1 MTASLMPTP
10 LVVNSTVAGV
20 FGPIVGG
27 KVWTYES
34 GTETEKA
41 TYTTAAGTVAA
52 SNPVILDARGEAWI
66 WLGSGAYTIKI
77 TDANDVVIKTID
89 GVEASGAA
97 AVAAAAA
104 SAAAA
109 AATAATLLSVA
120 DLYTLLENNRV
131 PIGMVLP
138 IGTITVPSGYL
149 PCDGAAVSRTTY
161 AGLFAVI
168 GTTFGIGDGVTTF
181 NVPEIRG
188 EFIRGLDQG
197 RGIDAARAIGS
208 AQTDAMQ
215 GHTHTINVHTGFT
228 GAGGE
233 GTDPGPWANGT
244 PAISNPVSDGTNGTP
259 RTAAETR
266 PRNVALPYLIKAYD
280 AVLAGANPPA
290 AVQTETG
297 TARTLALA
305 DRNTYIRCTS
315 AAAVTITV
323 PLEATVGFTIAD
335 EIHVMRAGT
344 GTVTFAA
351 TGGVTINATALGI
364 SAQWKA
370 ATLKK
375 VAANTWDLFGAL
387 A

>member
-34 GTETEKA
+34 GTETAKA

-52 SNPVILDARGEAWI
+52 TNPVILDARGEAWI

-181 NVPEIRG
+181 NVPDIRG

-197 RGIDAARAIGS
+197 RGVDPGRAIGS
-208 AQTDAMQ
+208 FQ
-215 GHTHTINVHTGFT
+215 GHQFQDHTHSITKGSGTGSGLTEAWRTLAVDYYAGT
-228 GAGGE
+228 GQGVDSGNH
-233 GTDPGPWANGT
+233 G
-244 PAISNPVSDGTNGTP
+244 
-259 RTAAETR
+259 AETR
-266 PRNVALPYLIKAYD
+266 PRSIALPYLIKAYD

-315 AAAVTITV
+315 GSAVTITV
-323 PLEATVGFTIAD
+323 PLEATVGFTTAT
-335 EIHVMRAGT
+335 EVHFMRAGA
-344 GTVTFAA
+344 GTVTFAGA
-351 TGGVTINATALGI
+351 VGVTINASALGI

-375 VAANTWDLFGAL
+375 VAANTWDLIGAL
-387 A
+387 S

>member
-52 SNPVILDARGEAWI
+52 TNPVILDARGEAWI

-89 GVEASGAA
+89 GVSASGSAA
-97 AVAAAAA
+97 ADAAAA

-161 AGLFAVI
+161 AGLFAAI

-208 AQTDAMQ
+208 AQA
-215 GHTHTINVHTGFT
+215 GAIEAHTHTYKLWSPGGGGYTDGMANDGIVDSRPDTATSSTG
-228 GAGGE
+228 G
-233 GTDPGPWANGT
+233 
-244 PAISNPVSDGTNGTP
+244 
-259 RTAAETR
+259 AETR

-290 AVQTETG
+290 AVQTYTG
-297 TARTLALA
+297 TAKTLALA

-315 AAAVTITV
+315 GSAVTITV
-323 PLEATVGFTIAD
+323 PLEATVGFTVAD
-335 EIHVMRAGT
+335 EVHVMRAGT
-344 GTVTFAA
+344 GTVTFAGA
-351 TGGVTINATALGI
+351 VGVTINASALGI

-375 VAANTWDLFGAL
+375 VAANEWDLIGAL
-387 A
+387 S

>member
-1 MTASLMPTP
+1 MTATIMPMPKQAFFAT
-10 LVVNSTVAGV
+10 VNGV
-20 FGPIVGG
+20 HGPIVDGY
-27 KVWTYES
+27 VYFYES
-34 GTETEKA
+34 GTVTPKNA
-41 TYTTAAGTVAA
+41 YTTAAGTVPAA
-52 SNPVILDARGEAWI
+52 NPIRLNARGEPATGVF
-66 WLGSGAYTIKI
+66 LGTGAYSIKLC
-77 TDANDVVIKTID
+77 DANNAEIWTED
-89 GVEASGAA
+89 GIEASGTAA
-97 AVAAAAA
+97 AEAAAA
-104 SAAAA
+104 SAAEA

-181 NVPEIRG
+181 NVPELRG

-197 RGIDAARAIGS
+197 RGIDTARAIGS
-208 AQTDAMQ
+208 AQA
-215 GHTHTINVHTGFT
+215 GAIEAHTHNYFLWSPGGGGYTDGMTNDGSVDSRPATATTSTG
-228 GAGGE
+228 G
-233 GTDPGPWANGT
+233 
-244 PAISNPVSDGTNGTP
+244 
-259 RTAAETR
+259 AETR

-323 PLEATVGFTIAD
+323 PLEATVGFTTAT
-335 EIHVMRAGT
+335 EVHFMRAGT
-344 GTVTFAA
+344 GTVTFAGA
-351 TGGVTINATALGI
+351 VGVTINATALGI

>member
-34 GTETEKA
+34 GTETAKA

-52 SNPVILDARGEAWI
+52 TNPVILDARGEAWI
-66 WLGSGAYTIKI
+66 WLGAGAYTIKI

-89 GVEASGAA
+89 GIEAAGSASA
-97 AVAAAAA
+97 AAAAA

-149 PCDGAAVSRTTY
+149 PTDGAAVSRTTY

-208 AQTDAMQ
+208 AQADSLKA
-215 GHTHTINVHTGFT
+215 HTHNYYLWSPGGGGYTDGMTNDGSVDSRPATATTSTG
-228 GAGGE
+228 
-233 GTDPGPWANGT
+233 D
-244 PAISNPVSDGTNGTP
+244 
-259 RTAAETR
+259 AETR

-290 AVQTETG
+290 AVQTESG

-315 AAAVTITV
+315 GSAVTITV
-323 PLEATVGFTIAD
+323 PLEATVGFTVAD

-344 GTVTFAA
+344 GTVTFAGA
-351 TGGVTINATALGI
+351 VGVTINAAALGI
-364 SAQWKA
+364 YGQWRA